1 MKRSREGDNRRMAI
15 ILSWTRVTGKGTRSS
30 SLIHCHRDYV
40 NLDAEKRWHGCE
52 SYSIGRRKPLP
63 RIVAPVILDYVSLL
77 TGYVSYLA
85 TADVRCA
92 RNPMPRLIEYR
103 IDHQKRDNRDSFDP
117 FDFDGNLNAHAI
129 IRLTIFLVNLFN
141 ILRILI
147 DRFNENFKRK
157 RRFDQ

>member
-1 MKRSREGDNRRMAI
+1 MLRNGFRTSGDIRRMEGAI
-15 ILSWTRVTGKGTRSS
+15 VLSWTRVTGKGTRSS

-92 RNPMPRLIEYR
+92 GTNAPA
-103 IDHQKRDNRDSFDP
+103 NR
-117 FDFDGNLNAHAI
+117 
-129 IRLTIFLVNLFN
+129 VQ
-141 ILRILI
+141 
-147 DRFNENFKRK
+147 DRS
-157 RRFDQ
+157 

>member
-1 MKRSREGDNRRMAI
+1 MNEMCEMVFRTSGDNGRDDRFI
-15 ILSWTRVTGKGTRSS
+15 VTGKGTRSS

-92 RNPMPRLIEYR
+92 GIHCR
-103 IDHQKRDNRDSFDP
+103 
-117 FDFDGNLNAHAI
+117 G
-129 IRLTIFLVNLFN
+129 
-141 ILRILI
+141 
-147 DRFNENFKRK
+147 
-157 RRFDQ
+157 